1 MRAEVRLARPCS
13 FCRTDFWILSAAAWH
28 SPESLGVVVGTVHMM
43 CVIIFQVYYYAVE
56 AGKNDV
62 WIVKREVV
70 PTPGPQEC

>member
-1 MRAEVRLARPCS
+1 VRAKVRPARPRSSC
-13 FCRTDFWILSAAAWH
+13 CTDFRILSAAVWH

-62 WIVKREVV
+62 WLVKREVV